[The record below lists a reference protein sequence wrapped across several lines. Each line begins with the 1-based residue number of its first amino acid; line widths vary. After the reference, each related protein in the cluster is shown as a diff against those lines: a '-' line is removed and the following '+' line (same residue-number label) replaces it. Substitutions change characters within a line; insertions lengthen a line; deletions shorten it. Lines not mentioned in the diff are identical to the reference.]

1 MPFTAIA
8 YPILAAVGLGLGI
21 AELYRWARPPGR
33 GLPGLSSTL
42 LLLTPL
48 ITMVTLGV
56 GSNIATAFTLVG
68 TLAIVRFR
76 TSIRDPQ
83 DTAYVIFSVAVGV
96 AAGNGNLEVALV
108 GSAILALLVVAL
120 TLTARKASA
129 GAERMVLHLVLTP
142 PEPGAVPWQA
152 LLASY
157 GARGEVE
164 AGAVDHKSQSLSLT
178 IVVQRLRA
186 TDVTR
191 LVLALLEH
199 PEVRSADCHP
209 ERE

>member
-1 MPFTAIA
+1 MPITSVA

-21 AELYRWARPPGR
+21 AGLYRWARPPGR
-33 GLPGLSSTL
+33 GLPGLGSTL

-83 DTAYVIFSVAVGV
+83 DTAYVIFAVAVGV
-96 AAGNGNLEVALV
+96 AAGNGNLQVALV
-108 GSAILALLVVAL
+108 GSAILTLLVIAL
-120 TLTARKASA
+120 TLAARKVSA
-129 GAERMVLHLVLTP
+129 GAERKVLQLVLTP
-142 PEPGAVPWQA
+142 PELGAVPWGA
-152 LLASY
+152 LLAGY
-157 GARGEVE
+157 GARGVVE
-164 AGAVDHKSQSLSLT
+164 AGAVDHKSHSLSLT
-178 IVVQRLRA
+178 IVVERLRSS
-186 TDVTR
+186 DVTK

-199 PEVRSADCHP
+199 PEVRSADCRP